1 MIRYTDEYIEQLL
14 TKFMNG
20 ESSLEEEA
28 QLGDYFRTQK
38 VRPEWEEYRMMFAY
52 FDSGM
57 TETQRK
63 PETRRRTL
71 HRIAAAA
78 CVAVICGVAAV
89 FLRGNGEAQQ
99 TAPAEKRAVATVRTK
114 PAQTVTEP
122 PKTVTAKT
130 EKPVKRRKK
139 PSKTRISTTMQPDKD
154 IEQAKEELRRTQQ
167 EIEET
172 YREIAEALNETA
184 VIDLEMQAALTE
196 TMMISDGQLYESPQA
211 GNGRTLIIH

>member
-38 VRPEWEEYRMMFAY
+38 VRPGWEEYRMMFAY

-57 TETQRK
+57 TEVETQRK

-78 CVAVICGVAAV
+78 CVAGICGVAAV

-114 PAQTVTEP
+114 PEQTVTEP
-122 PKTVTAKT
+122 PKTVTAMSD
-130 EKPVKRRKK
+130 KPIKRRKR

-154 IEQAKEELRRTQQ
+154 IGQAKEELHRTRQ

-184 VIDLEMQAALTE
+184 VTDLEMQAALTE
-196 TMMISDGQLYESPQA
+196 TMMISVSLL
-211 GNGRTLIIH
+211 R